1 MAFAAV
7 GFFHRDLQ
15 IAATAGGVEI
25 VNLKRTGGDGILI
38 NHIAVLTH
46 HHQRVAVGGATDN
59 RRVAF
64 LAVWQHVAV
73 GIELHAGIGHAVE
86 HIRRRRALPYR
97 QIAFHR
103 HDIALSVGID
113 GGEAVLLFVTGGAAI
128 PGRVVSHA
136 PGTDIQ
142 TRAQVHILA
151 AVVLLA
157 WLARM
162 ALAGVGAVVEQ
173 TGGNAFIEIFR
184 VDIATGYLA
193 QRRLG
198 NTQQQLL
205 MADFKRGRCGRN
217 HA

>member
-1 MAFAAV
+1 M
-7 GFFHRDLQ
+7 
-15 IAATAGGVEI
+15 
-25 VNLKRTGGDGILI
+25 
-38 NHIAVLTH
+38 
-46 HHQRVAVGGATDN
+46 
-59 RRVAF
+59 
-64 LAVWQHVAV
+64 
-73 GIELHAGIGHAVE
+73 
-86 HIRRRRALPYR
+86 
-97 QIAFHR
+97 
-103 HDIALSVGID
+103 
-113 GGEAVLLFVTGGAAI
+113 LLFVTGGAAI

-198 NTQQQLL
+198 NT
-205 MADFKRGRCGRN
+205 
-217 HA
+217 